1 MYQFLINIIRVWLIQ
16 IILHPST
23 SKSVKK
29 FLLLNNY
36 KLKFSSK
43 LTWTF
48 VRLKL
53 TNLANILFYG
63 LKNTSHCLSLSLSL
77 RLLAIIANI
86 FRHCLARYEK
96 NRIASQMKASG
107 KCCWP
112 SLQRSFENTASRPEE
127 GSSLASGWRTRQQRY
142 RKHVA
147 TEANVR
153 FANGVRS
160 SSNTKRTDRAQIS
173 PVLFRSPYEWRWNSR
188 PCARARPRGVRSRR
202 RATRSLV
209 HPTGTYWW
217 R

>member
-16 IILHPST
+16 IILHSST

-86 FRHCLARYEK
+86 FRHSPGMRKIVSRARWK
-96 NRIASQMKASG
+96 QVASVVDPLCNDLSRTQPRRGIQPGEWMANKAATLPKTRCHRG
-107 KCCWP
+107 K
-112 SLQRSFENTASRPEE
+112 RSFRKRRSIELEYQAHRSCTD
-127 GSSLASGWRTRQQRY
+127 LAGLI
-142 RKHVA
+142 
-147 TEANVR
+147 
-153 FANGVRS
+153 
-160 SSNTKRTDRAQIS
+160 QIT
-173 PVLFRSPYEWRWNSR
+173 LWMEMK
-188 PCARARPRGVRSRR
+188 
-202 RATRSLV
+202 
-209 HPTGTYWW
+209 
-217 R
+217 